1 MMKKTLIIAL
11 LMALVLPMG
20 MLFAE
25 GQKEGAPSKTI
36 EARLASEEVE
46 GDFMTVWANNFAD
59 YMREETD
66 GKIDITVYPYG
77 TLGEN
82 RDINELAQ
90 LGVVEFVF
98 SDYAWI
104 SSFVSQANALALHYI
119 WPRENF
125 AEVLDWVVNNG
136 DYMVMLE
143 EKFRKNG
150 LVPLG
155 ILYEGW
161 QWITSKYPVEG
172 PDDLKGLKTRI
183 MGSQML
189 NKDYLAYD
197 MDPTPMAYGEIYSGL
212 QTGLIDAQIQPM
224 FANYSMGFYEV
235 TEYFVQLWAEPF
247 LGIPTVN
254 MQFFDSLTDEEQQ
267 LMRDYWKDVVIES
280 AEWIDKK
287 NADHRS
293 DIEKERPNMKFV
305 EFTDDQV
312 NELKELARE
321 KVYPEFP
328 KVGGEDSAEMLEA
341 LLNDIENAKDALGM

>member
-155 ILYEGW
+155 IL
-161 QWITSKYPVEG
+161 
-172 PDDLKGLKTRI
+172 
-183 MGSQML
+183 
-189 NKDYLAYD
+189 
-197 MDPTPMAYGEIYSGL
+197 
-212 QTGLIDAQIQPM
+212 
-224 FANYSMGFYEV
+224 
-235 TEYFVQLWAEPF
+235 
-247 LGIPTVN
+247 
-254 MQFFDSLTDEEQQ
+254 
-267 LMRDYWKDVVIES
+267 
-280 AEWIDKK
+280 
-287 NADHRS
+287 
-293 DIEKERPNMKFV
+293 
-305 EFTDDQV
+305 
-312 NELKELARE
+312 
-321 KVYPEFP
+321 
-328 KVGGEDSAEMLEA
+328 
-341 LLNDIENAKDALGM
+341 